1 MQISEIRKKI
11 SNFAPKFLNRSNTM
25 TENARKI
32 LNTAQDYVMITLG
45 LFCYAFG
52 FTAFILPEE
61 IVIGSVTGLSSLI
74 HFWLGWNVAVTYYA
88 INIILLAIAFR
99 SVGKQFVLR
108 TVIGATIAT
117 IMIGVLQPMFPKPI
131 IEQQTFMNVI
141 LGAVLCGLGLGV
153 VFTHNGSTGG
163 TDIIAAMVAKYSTV
177 SFGRT
182 MMYCDVLIICS
193 SWLLFHSI
201 DKIVYGLIFMVI
213 YSVSADRVIN
223 NTRQSV
229 QFQIISK
236 KWQEIADNVIKEAH
250 RGCTI
255 LDGTGWY
262 TKDPVKILMVMCRK
276 HESVNIFRIIKET
289 DREAIITQSNV
300 NGVYGFGFDELKV
313 RVHNK
318 KNDHTTHHTIEDKK
332 NTEN

>member
-1 MQISEIRKKI
+1 MNDK
-11 SNFAPKFLNRSNTM
+11 T
-25 TENARKI
+25 RKI
-32 LNTAQDYVMITLG
+32 LNTAKDYVMITIG

-52 FTAFILPEE
+52 FTAFILPEK

-74 HFWLGWNVAVTYYA
+74 HFWLGWNVAVTYYV

-108 TVIGATIAT
+108 TIIGASISTVL
-117 IMIGVLQPMFPKPI
+117 IGVLQPMFHEPI
-131 IEQQTFMNVI
+131 IQQQTFMNVI
-141 LGAVLCGLGLGV
+141 LGAVLCGMGLGT

-163 TDIIAAMVAKYSTV
+163 TDIIAAMVAKYSTI

-213 YSVSADRVIN
+213 YSVAADRVIN

-236 KWQEIADNVIKEAH
+236 KWQEIADNVIAEAH

-262 TKDPVKILMVMCRK
+262 TKDPVKILLVMCRK

-318 KNDHTTHHTIEDKK
+318 KIASDANAN
-332 NTEN
+332 NTDNLKAK

>member
-1 MQISEIRKKI
+1 MTDSTRKYFNLAK
-11 SNFAPKFLNRSNTM
+11 
-25 TENARKI
+25 
-32 LNTAQDYVMITLG
+32 DYVMITFG

-52 FTAFILPEE
+52 FTAFILPEK

-74 HFWLGWNVAVTYYA
+74 HFWLGWNVAITYYA

-108 TVIGATIAT
+108 TIMGATIAT
-117 IMIGVLQPMFPKPI
+117 IFIGVLQPMFPTPI
-131 IEQQTFMNVI
+131 VEQQTFMNVI
-141 LGAVLCGLGLGV
+141 LGAALCGIGLGI

-182 MMYCDVLIICS
+182 MMYCDVFIICS
-193 SWLLFHSI
+193 SYFLFHSI
-201 DKIVYGLIFMVI
+201 DKIVYGLIFMLI
-213 YSVSADRVIN
+213 YSVAADRVIN

-276 HESVNIFRIIKET
+276 HESVNIFRLIKET

-318 KNDHTTHHTIEDKK
+318 KIDENSQLENDSNDPQQ
-332 NTEN
+332 

>member
-1 MQISEIRKKI
+1 
-11 SNFAPKFLNRSNTM
+11 M
-25 TENARKI
+25 TDKTRKI

-61 IVIGSVTGLSSLI
+61 IVIGSVSGLSSLL
-74 HFWLGWNVAVTYYA
+74 HYWLGWNVAATYYI

-108 TVIGATIAT
+108 TIIGATIAT
-117 IMIGVLQPMFPKPI
+117 IFMAVLQPMFPKPI

-141 LGAVLCGLGLGV
+141 LGAVLCGLGLGT

-163 TDIIAAMVAKYSTV
+163 TDIIAAMVAKYSTI

-213 YSVSADRVIN
+213 YSVTADRVIN

-229 QFQIISK
+229 QFMIISK
-236 KWQEIADNVIKEAH
+236 KWKEIADNVIQEAH

-255 LDGTGWY
+255 LEGTGWY
-262 TKDPVKILMVMCRK
+262 TKDDVKIVMVMCRK
-276 HESVNIFRIIKET
+276 HESINIFRIIKET

-318 KNDHTTHHTIEDKK
+318 KA
-332 NTEN
+332 TEEHEQAQTDNLKA

>member
-1 MQISEIRKKI
+1 MTD
-11 SNFAPKFLNRSNTM
+11 NT
-25 TENARKI
+25 RKI
-32 LNTAQDYVMITLG
+32 LNTAKDYVMITLG

-52 FTAFILPEE
+52 FTAFILPEQ

-74 HFWLGWNVAVTYYA
+74 HYWLGWNVAVTYYV

-108 TVIGATIAT
+108 TIIGATIST
-117 IMIGVLQPMFPKPI
+117 IFIGVLQPMFPTPI
-131 IEQQTFMNVI
+131 VEQQTFMNVI
-141 LGAVLCGLGLGV
+141 LGAVLCGLGLGT

-213 YSVSADRVIN
+213 YSVAAHRVIN

-229 QFQIISK
+229 QFQIISR
-236 KWQEIADNVIKEAH
+236 KWEEIADNVNAVAH

-255 LDGTGWY
+255 LDGTGWF
-262 TKDPVKILMVMCRK
+262 TKNPVKIIMVMCRK

-318 KNDHTTHHTIEDKK
+318 KTTDE
-332 NTEN
+332 TENGTADNSKA

>member
-1 MQISEIRKKI
+1 
-11 SNFAPKFLNRSNTM
+11 M
-25 TENARKI
+25 TEKTRKI
-32 LNTAQDYVMITLG
+32 LNTAKDYVMITLG

-52 FTAFILPEE
+52 FTAFILPEK

-74 HFWLGWNVAVTYYA
+74 HFAVGWNVAVTYYV

-108 TVIGATIAT
+108 TIIGATIST
-117 IMIGVLQPMFPKPI
+117 IFIGVLQPMFPTPI
-131 IEQQTFMNVI
+131 VEQQTFMNVI
-141 LGAVLCGLGLGV
+141 LGAVLCGLGLGT

-213 YSVSADRVIN
+213 YSVAADRVIN

-236 KWQEIADNVIKEAH
+236 KWKEIADNIIQEAH
-250 RGCTI
+250 RGCTV
-255 LDGTGWY
+255 LEGTGWY
-262 TKDPVKILMVMCRK
+262 TKTDVKILMVMCRK
-276 HESVNIFRIIKET
+276 HESVHIFRIIKET

-313 RVHNK
+313 RIHNK
-318 KNDHTTHHTIEDKK
+318 KNTQDDTSVK
-332 NTEN
+332 NEISTEA

>member
-1 MQISEIRKKI
+1 MTDKTRK
-11 SNFAPKFLNRSNTM
+11 ALNL
-25 TENARKI
+25 AK
-32 LNTAQDYVMITLG
+32 DYVMITLG
-45 LFCYAFG
+45 LFTYAFG
-52 FTAFILPEE
+52 FTAFILPEK

-74 HFWLGWNVAVTYYA
+74 HFWLGWNVALTYYA
-88 INIILLAIAFR
+88 INIILLCIAFR

-108 TVIGATIAT
+108 TIMGATIAT
-117 IMIGVLQPMFPKPI
+117 IFIGFLQPMFPEPI
-131 IEQQTFMNVI
+131 VQQQTFMNVI

-153 VFTHNGSTGG
+153 VFTHGGSTGG

-213 YSVSADRVIN
+213 YSVAADRVIN
-223 NTRQSV
+223 STRQSV

-236 KWQEIADNVIKEAH
+236 KWQEIADNVIAEAH

-255 LDGTGWY
+255 MEATGWY
-262 TKDPVKILMVMCRK
+262 TKANVKIVMVMCRK
-276 HESVNIFRIIKET
+276 HESVNIFRIIKKI

-318 KNDHTTHHTIEDKK
+318 KPAEKQPQESTDNVKA
-332 NTEN
+332 

>member
-1 MQISEIRKKI
+1 MTDTSKKY
-11 SNFAPKFLNRSNTM
+11 LNL
-25 TENARKI
+25 AK
-32 LNTAQDYVMITLG
+32 DYVMITLG
-45 LFCYAFG
+45 LLSYAFG
-52 FTAFILPEE
+52 FTAFILPEK

-74 HFWLGWNVAVTYYA
+74 HYWLGWNVAITYYA
-88 INIILLAIAFR
+88 INIVLLIIAFR

-108 TVIGATIAT
+108 TIIGATIST
-117 IMIGVLQPMFPKPI
+117 IFIGVLQPMFPNPI
-131 IEQQTFMNVI
+131 VEGQPFMNVI
-141 LGAVLCGLGLGV
+141 LGAVLCGLGLGT
-153 VFTHNGSTGG
+153 VFTHGGSTGG
-163 TDIIAAMVAKYSTV
+163 TDIIAAMVAKYSTI

-213 YSVSADRVIN
+213 YSVAADRVIN

-229 QFQIISK
+229 QFLIISH
-236 KWQEIADNVIKEAH
+236 KWQEIADNIIQEVH

-262 TKDPVKILMVMCRK
+262 TKADVKMVMVMCRK
-276 HESVNIFRIIKET
+276 HESVNIFRIIKEI

-318 KNDHTTHHTIEDKK
+318 KAQQQPEA
-332 NTEN
+332 

>member
-1 MQISEIRKKI
+1 MKI
-11 SNFAPKFLNRSNTM
+11 M
-25 TENARKI
+25 TDSTRKI
-32 LNTAQDYVMITLG
+32 LKLAQDYVMITLG

-52 FTAFILPEE
+52 FTAFILPEK

-74 HFWLGWNVAVTYYA
+74 HYWLGWNVAITYYA
-88 INIILLAIAFR
+88 INIVLLIIAFR

-108 TVIGATIAT
+108 TIIGATIST
-117 IMIGVLQPMFPKPI
+117 IFIGVLQPMFTAPLVEGQP
-131 IEQQTFMNVI
+131 FMNVI
-141 LGAVLCGLGLGV
+141 LGAMLCGLGLGT
-153 VFTHNGSTGG
+153 VFTHGGSTGG

-213 YSVSADRVIN
+213 YSVVADRVIN

-229 QFQIISK
+229 QFLIISH
-236 KWQEIADNVIKEAH
+236 KWQEIADNIIKEAH

-262 TKDPVKILMVMCRK
+262 TKTAIKIVMVMCRK
-276 HESVNIFRIIKET
+276 HESVNIFSIIKET

-313 RVHNK
+313 RIHK
-318 KNDHTTHHTIEDKK
+318 KAQEQP
-332 NTEN
+332 EQQES

>member
-1 MQISEIRKKI
+1 
-11 SNFAPKFLNRSNTM
+11 M
-25 TENARKI
+25 TERTRKYFN
-32 LNTAQDYVMITLG
+32 LAQDYVMITFG

-52 FTAFILPEE
+52 FTAFILPEQ

-74 HFWLGWNVAVTYYA
+74 HFWTGANVAATYYI

-108 TVIGATIAT
+108 TILGATIST
-117 IMIGVLQPMFPKPI
+117 IFIGVLQPLFSTPI

-153 VFTHNGSTGG
+153 VFTHGGSTGG

-213 YSVSADRVIN
+213 YSVTADRVIN

-229 QFQIISK
+229 QFLIISK
-236 KWQEIADNVIKEAH
+236 KWQEIADNIIAVAH

-255 LDGTGWY
+255 LDGKGWY
-262 TKDPVKILMVMCRK
+262 TKDDVKIVLVMCRK

-289 DREAIITQSNV
+289 DRQAIITQSNV

-318 KNDHTTHHTIEDKK
+318 KKNDDT
-332 NTEN
+332 NPA

>member
-1 MQISEIRKKI
+1 
-11 SNFAPKFLNRSNTM
+11 M
-25 TENARKI
+25 TDKTRKI

-61 IVIGSVTGLSSLI
+61 IVIGSVSGLSSLL
-74 HFWLGWNVAVTYYA
+74 HYWLGWNVAATYYI

-108 TVIGATIAT
+108 TIIGATIAT
-117 IMIGVLQPMFPKPI
+117 IFMAVLQPMFPKPI

-141 LGAVLCGLGLGV
+141 LGAVLCGLGLGT

-163 TDIIAAMVAKYSTV
+163 TDIIAAMVAKYSTI

-213 YSVSADRVIN
+213 YSVTADRVIN
-223 NTRQSV
+223 NTCQSV

-236 KWQEIADNVIKEAH
+236 KWKEIADNVIQEAH

-255 LDGTGWY
+255 LEGTGWY
-262 TKDPVKILMVMCRK
+262 TKDDVKIVMVMCRK
-276 HESVNIFRIIKET
+276 HESINIFRIIKET

-318 KNDHTTHHTIEDKK
+318 KAIEEHEQEQTDNLKV
-332 NTEN
+332 

>member
-1 MQISEIRKKI
+1 MTDKTRKL
-11 SNFAPKFLNRSNTM
+11 LNL
-25 TENARKI
+25 AK
-32 LNTAQDYVMITLG
+32 DYVMITLG
-45 LFCYAFG
+45 LFSYAFG
-52 FTAFILPEE
+52 FTAFILPEK

-74 HFWLGWNVAVTYYA
+74 HFAVGWNVAVTYYV
-88 INIILLAIAFR
+88 INIILLCIAFR
-99 SVGKQFVLR
+99 SVGKQFVIR
-108 TVIGATIAT
+108 TIIGASISTIF
-117 IMIGVLQPMFPKPI
+117 IGVLQPMFPEPI
-131 IEQQTFMNVI
+131 ISGQPFMNVI
-141 LGAVLCGLGLGV
+141 LGAMLCGLGLGV

-163 TDIIAAMVAKYSTV
+163 TDIIAAMVAKYSTI

-213 YSVSADRVIN
+213 YSVAADRVIN

-229 QFQIISK
+229 QFLIISK
-236 KWQEIADNVIKEAH
+236 RWKEIADNIIQEAH

-255 LDGTGWY
+255 LEGTGWY
-262 TKDPVKILMVMCRK
+262 TKDPVKIVMVMCRK

-313 RVHNK
+313 RIHSKKHDLTGDTPSTPENNK
-318 KNDHTTHHTIEDKK
+318 VD
-332 NTEN
+332 

>member
-1 MQISEIRKKI
+1 
-11 SNFAPKFLNRSNTM
+11 M

-318 KNDHTTHHTIEDKK
+318 KNVNSTHQTTEDKK

>member
-1 MQISEIRKKI
+1 MTDTSRKYFK
-11 SNFAPKFLNRSNTM
+11 L
-25 TENARKI
+25 
-32 LNTAQDYVMITLG
+32 AQDYVMITFG
-45 LFCYAFG
+45 LLCYAFG
-52 FTAFILPEE
+52 FTAFILPEK

-88 INIILLAIAFR
+88 INIILLCIAFR

-108 TVIGATIAT
+108 TIIGATIAT
-117 IMIGVLQPMFPKPI
+117 LMIGVLQPMFPTPLI
-131 IEQQTFMNVI
+131 AQQTFMNVI
-141 LGAVLCGLGLGV
+141 LGAVLCGFGLGI

-163 TDIIAAMVAKYSTV
+163 TDIIAAMVAKYSTI

-213 YSVSADRVIN
+213 YSVAADRVIN

-229 QFQIISK
+229 QFLIISK

-262 TKDPVKILMVMCRK
+262 TKDPVKIVMVMCRK

-313 RVHNK
+313 RVHSK
-318 KNDHTTHHTIEDKK
+318 KNQQPTSNAE
-332 NTEN
+332 

>member
-1 MQISEIRKKI
+1 MNDK
-11 SNFAPKFLNRSNTM
+11 T
-25 TENARKI
+25 RKI
-32 LNTAQDYVMITLG
+32 LNTAKDYVMITIG

-52 FTAFILPEE
+52 FTAFILPEK

-108 TVIGATIAT
+108 TIIGASIAT
-117 IMIGVLQPMFPKPI
+117 ILIGVLQPMFPEPI
-131 IEQQTFMNVI
+131 IQQQTFMNVI
-141 LGAVLCGLGLGV
+141 LGAVLCGMGLGT

-163 TDIIAAMVAKYSTV
+163 TDIIAAMVAKYSTI

-213 YSVSADRVIN
+213 YSVAADRVIN

-236 KWQEIADNVIKEAH
+236 KWQEIADNVIAEAH

-255 LDGTGWY
+255 MDGTGWY
-262 TKDPVKILMVMCRK
+262 TKDPVKILLVMCRK

-318 KNDHTTHHTIEDKK
+318 KISSDANAN
-332 NTEN
+332 NTDNLKAK

>member
-1 MQISEIRKKI
+1 MNDK
-11 SNFAPKFLNRSNTM
+11 T
-25 TENARKI
+25 RKI
-32 LNTAQDYVMITLG
+32 LNTAKDYVMITIG

-52 FTAFILPEE
+52 FTAFILPEK

-74 HFWLGWNVAVTYYA
+74 HFWLGWNVAVTYYV

-108 TVIGATIAT
+108 TIIGASISTVL
-117 IMIGVLQPMFPKPI
+117 IGVLQPMFHEPI
-131 IEQQTFMNVI
+131 IQQQTFMNVI
-141 LGAVLCGLGLGV
+141 LGAVLCGMGLGT

-163 TDIIAAMVAKYSTV
+163 TDIIAAMVAKYSTI

-213 YSVSADRVIN
+213 YSVAADRVIN

-236 KWQEIADNVIKEAH
+236 KWQEIADNVIAEAH

-262 TKDPVKILMVMCRK
+262 TKDPVKILLVMCRK

-318 KNDHTTHHTIEDKK
+318 RISSDANAD
-332 NTEN
+332 NTDNLKAK

>member
-1 MQISEIRKKI
+1 
-11 SNFAPKFLNRSNTM
+11 M
-25 TENARKI
+25 TESTRKY
-32 LNTAQDYVMITLG
+32 LNWAKDYVMITLG

-52 FTAFILPEE
+52 FTAFILPEK

-74 HFWLGWNVAVTYYA
+74 HFWLGWNVAITYYA
-88 INIILLAIAFR
+88 INIILLCIAFR

-108 TVIGATIAT
+108 TIIGASISTIL
-117 IMIGVLQPMFPKPI
+117 IGFLQPMFPTPI

-141 LGAVLCGLGLGV
+141 LGAVLCGLGLGI

-213 YSVSADRVIN
+213 YSVAADRVIN

-236 KWQEIADNVIKEAH
+236 KWQEIADNIIQEAH
-250 RGCTI
+250 RGCTV
-255 LDGTGWY
+255 LEGTGWY
-262 TKDPVKILMVMCRK
+262 TKAPVKILMVMCRK
-276 HESVNIFRIIKET
+276 HESVHIFRIIKET

-313 RVHNK
+313 RVHTK
-318 KNDHTTHHTIEDKK
+318 KDNNEHTQDSTDNLKA
-332 NTEN
+332 

>member
-1 MQISEIRKKI
+1 MTDTSKKY
-11 SNFAPKFLNRSNTM
+11 LNL
-25 TENARKI
+25 AK
-32 LNTAQDYVMITLG
+32 DYVMITLG
-45 LFCYAFG
+45 LLSYAFG
-52 FTAFILPEE
+52 FTAFILPEK

-74 HFWLGWNVAVTYYA
+74 HYWLGWNVAITYYA
-88 INIILLAIAFR
+88 INIVLLIIAFR

-108 TVIGATIAT
+108 TIIGATIST
-117 IMIGVLQPMFPKPI
+117 IFIGVLQPMFPNPI
-131 IEQQTFMNVI
+131 VEGQPFMNVI
-141 LGAVLCGLGLGV
+141 LGAVLCGLGLGT
-153 VFTHNGSTGG
+153 VFTHGGSTGG
-163 TDIIAAMVAKYSTV
+163 TDIIAAMVAKYSTI

-201 DKIVYGLIFMVI
+201 EKIVYGLIFMVI
-213 YSVSADRVIN
+213 YSVAADRVIN

-229 QFQIISK
+229 QFLIISH
-236 KWQEIADNVIKEAH
+236 KWQEIADNIIQEAH

-262 TKDPVKILMVMCRK
+262 TKADVKMVMVMCRK
-276 HESVNIFRIIKET
+276 HESVNIFRIIKEI

-318 KNDHTTHHTIEDKK
+318 KAQQQPEA
-332 NTEN
+332 

>member
-1 MQISEIRKKI
+1 
-11 SNFAPKFLNRSNTM
+11 M
-25 TENARKI
+25 TEKTRKVFN
-32 LNTAQDYVMITLG
+32 LAKDYVMITFG
-45 LFCYAFG
+45 LLCYAFG
-52 FTAFILPEE
+52 FTAFILPEK

-74 HFWLGWNVAVTYYA
+74 HFWLGWNVAATYYV

-108 TVIGATIAT
+108 TIIGASISTLF
-117 IMIGVLQPMFPKPI
+117 IGFLQPMFPTPI
-131 IEQQTFMNVI
+131 VEQQTFMNVI
-141 LGAVLCGLGLGV
+141 LGAVLCGFGLGI

-182 MMYCDVLIICS
+182 MMYCDVMIICS

-213 YSVSADRVIN
+213 YSVTADRVIN

-236 KWQEIADNVIKEAH
+236 KWKEIADNVITEAH

-255 LDGTGWY
+255 MDGTGWY
-262 TKDPVKILMVMCRK
+262 TKANIKIVMVMCRK

-313 RVHNK
+313 RVHTK
-318 KNDHTTHHTIEDKK
+318 KDNNEQTQDPTDNLKA
-332 NTEN
+332 

>member
-1 MQISEIRKKI
+1 MTDSTRKYIK
-11 SNFAPKFLNRSNTM
+11 L
-25 TENARKI
+25 
-32 LNTAQDYVMITLG
+32 AQDYVMITLG
-45 LFCYAFG
+45 LFTYAFG
-52 FTAFILPEE
+52 FTAFILPEK

-74 HFWLGWNVAVTYYA
+74 HYWVGWNVALTYYA
-88 INIILLAIAFR
+88 INIILLCIAFR

-108 TVIGATIAT
+108 TIIGASISTLF
-117 IMIGVLQPMFPKPI
+117 IGVLQPMFPQPI
-131 IEQQTFMNVI
+131 VEQQTFMNVI

-153 VFTHNGSTGG
+153 VFTHGGSTGG
-163 TDIIAAMVAKYSTV
+163 TDIIAAMVAKHSTI

-193 SWLLFHSI
+193 SYLLFHSI

-213 YSVSADRVIN
+213 YSVAADRVIN

-229 QFQIISK
+229 QFLIISK
-236 KWQEIADNVIKEAH
+236 KWQEIADNINNVAH

-255 LDGTGWY
+255 LDGIGWY
-262 TKDPVKILMVMCRK
+262 TKDAVKIVMVMCRK

-318 KNDHTTHHTIEDKK
+318 KGTDKETIEPIE
-332 NTEN
+332 ENSELPK

>member
-1 MQISEIRKKI
+1 MTDTSKKY
-11 SNFAPKFLNRSNTM
+11 LNL
-25 TENARKI
+25 AK
-32 LNTAQDYVMITLG
+32 DYVMITLG
-45 LFCYAFG
+45 LLSYAFG
-52 FTAFILPEE
+52 FTAFILPEK

-74 HFWLGWNVAVTYYA
+74 HYWLGWNVAITYYA
-88 INIILLAIAFR
+88 INIVLLIIAFR

-108 TVIGATIAT
+108 TIIGATIST
-117 IMIGVLQPMFPKPI
+117 IFIGVLQPMFPNPI
-131 IEQQTFMNVI
+131 VEGQPFMNVI
-141 LGAVLCGLGLGV
+141 LGAVLCGLGLGT
-153 VFTHNGSTGG
+153 VFTHGGSTGG
-163 TDIIAAMVAKYSTV
+163 TDIIAAMVAKYSTI

-193 SWLLFHSI
+193 SYLLFHSI

-213 YSVSADRVIN
+213 YSVAADRVIN

-229 QFQIISK
+229 QFLIISK
-236 KWQEIADNVIKEAH
+236 KWQEIADNINNVEH

-255 LDGTGWY
+255 LDGIGWY
-262 TKDPVKILMVMCRK
+262 TKDAVKIVMVMCRK

-313 RVHNK
+313 RVHSK
-318 KNDHTTHHTIEDKK
+318 KQDTNLIQEALTDKQK
-332 NTEN
+332 EKE

>member
-1 MQISEIRKKI
+1 MTDTSKKY
-11 SNFAPKFLNRSNTM
+11 LNL
-25 TENARKI
+25 AK
-32 LNTAQDYVMITLG
+32 DYVMITLG
-45 LFCYAFG
+45 LLSYAFG
-52 FTAFILPEE
+52 FTAFILPEK

-74 HFWLGWNVAVTYYA
+74 HYWLGWNVAITYYA
-88 INIILLAIAFR
+88 INIVLLIIAFR

-108 TVIGATIAT
+108 TIIGATIST
-117 IMIGVLQPMFPKPI
+117 IFIGVLQPMFPNPI
-131 IEQQTFMNVI
+131 VEGQPFMNVI
-141 LGAVLCGLGLGV
+141 LGAVLCGLGLGT
-153 VFTHNGSTGG
+153 VFTHGGSTGG
-163 TDIIAAMVAKYSTV
+163 TDIIAAMVAKYSTI

-213 YSVSADRVIN
+213 YSVAADRVIN

-229 QFQIISK
+229 QFLIISK
-236 KWQEIADNVIKEAH
+236 KWQEIADNINNVAH

-255 LDGTGWY
+255 LDGIGWY
-262 TKDPVKILMVMCRK
+262 TKDAVKIVMVMCRK
-276 HESVNIFRIIKET
+276 HESVNIFRIIKEI

-313 RVHNK
+313 RVHSK
-318 KNDHTTHHTIEDKK
+318 KQDTNLIQEAPTDKQEK
-332 NTEN
+332 RSNRIQGF

>member
-1 MQISEIRKKI
+1 
-11 SNFAPKFLNRSNTM
+11 M
-25 TENARKI
+25 TEKTRQI
-32 LNTAQDYVMITLG
+32 INTAQDYVMITFG

-52 FTAFILPEE
+52 FTAFILPEK

-74 HFWLGWNVAVTYYA
+74 HFWLGWNVAATYYV
-88 INIILLAIAFR
+88 INIILLIIAFR

-108 TVIGATIAT
+108 TIIGASIAT
-117 IMIGVLQPMFPKPI
+117 LFIAVLQPYFPTPI

-163 TDIIAAMVAKYSTV
+163 TDIIAAMVAKYSTI

-213 YSVSADRVIN
+213 YSVAADRVIN

-236 KWQEIADNVIKEAH
+236 KWQQIADNVITEAH
-250 RGCTI
+250 RGCTV
-255 LDGTGWY
+255 LEGTGWY
-262 TKDPVKILMVMCRK
+262 TKAPVKILMVMCRK
-276 HESVNIFRIIKET
+276 HESVHIFRIIKQT

-318 KNDHTTHHTIEDKK
+318 KTQEE
-332 NTEN
+332 NTLANSDNVKE

>member
-1 MQISEIRKKI
+1 MNEK
-11 SNFAPKFLNRSNTM
+11 T
-25 TENARKI
+25 RKI
-32 LNTAQDYVMITLG
+32 FNLAKDYVMITFG
-45 LFCYAFG
+45 LLCYAFG
-52 FTAFILPEE
+52 FTAFILPEK

-74 HFWLGWNVAVTYYA
+74 HFWLGWNVAATYYV

-108 TVIGATIAT
+108 TIIGASISTLF
-117 IMIGVLQPMFPKPI
+117 IGILQPMFPTPI
-131 IEQQTFMNVI
+131 VEQQTFMNVI
-141 LGAVLCGLGLGV
+141 LGAVLCGFGLGI

-182 MMYCDVLIICS
+182 MMYCDVMIICS

-213 YSVSADRVIN
+213 YSVTADRVIN

-236 KWQEIADNVIKEAH
+236 KWKEIADNVITEAH

-255 LDGTGWY
+255 MDGTGWY
-262 TKDPVKILMVMCRK
+262 TKDNIKIVMVMCRK

-318 KNDHTTHHTIEDKK
+318 KP
-332 NTEN
+332 TEQAPQESTDNLKA

>member
-1 MQISEIRKKI
+1 MYFIMNDK
-11 SNFAPKFLNRSNTM
+11 T
-25 TENARKI
+25 RKI
-32 LNTAQDYVMITLG
+32 LNTAKDYVMITIG

-52 FTAFILPEE
+52 FTAFILPEK

-99 SVGKQFVLR
+99 SVGKQFVIR
-108 TVIGATIAT
+108 TIIGASISTIL
-117 IMIGVLQPMFPKPI
+117 IGVLQPMFPEPI
-131 IEQQTFMNVI
+131 IQQQTFMNVI
-141 LGAVLCGLGLGV
+141 LGAVLCGMGLGT

-213 YSVSADRVIN
+213 YSVAADRVIN

-236 KWQEIADNVIKEAH
+236 KWQEIADNVIAEAH

-262 TKDPVKILMVMCRK
+262 TKDKVKILLVMCRK

-318 KNDHTTHHTIEDKK
+318 KIASDANANNADNLKAK
-332 NTEN
+332 

>member
-1 MQISEIRKKI
+1 
-11 SNFAPKFLNRSNTM
+11 M
-25 TENARKI
+25 TEKTRKYVKQ
-32 LNTAQDYVMITLG
+32 AQDFVMITIG

-74 HFWLGWNVAVTYYA
+74 HFWTGANVAVTYYV

-99 SVGKQFVLR
+99 SVGKQFVFL
-108 TVIGATIAT
+108 TIMGATIAT
-117 IMIGVLQPMFPKPI
+117 IFIGILQPLFPTPI
-131 IEQQTFMNVI
+131 IAQQTFMNVI
-141 LGAVLCGLGLGV
+141 LGAVLCGLGLGT
-153 VFTHNGSTGG
+153 VFIHGGSTGG
-163 TDIIAAMVAKYSTV
+163 TDIIAAMVAKYSTI

-213 YSVSADRVIN
+213 YSVTADRVIN

-229 QFQIISK
+229 QFLIISK
-236 KWQEIADNVIKEAH
+236 KWQEIADNIIAVAH

-255 LDGTGWY
+255 LDGKGWY
-262 TKDPVKILMVMCRK
+262 TKDAVKIVLVMCRK

-289 DREAIITQSNV
+289 DHEAIITQSNV

-318 KNDHTTHHTIEDKK
+318 KKNDDS
-332 NTEN
+332 NPA

>member
-1 MQISEIRKKI
+1 MTETTR
-11 SNFAPKFLNRSNTM
+11 KFLNL
-25 TENARKI
+25 AK
-32 LNTAQDYVMITLG
+32 DYVMITLG
-45 LFCYAFG
+45 LFTYAFG
-52 FTAFILPEE
+52 FTAFILPEK

-74 HFWLGWNVAVTYYA
+74 HFWLGWNVALTYYA
-88 INIILLAIAFR
+88 INIILLCIAFR

-108 TVIGATIAT
+108 TIIGASIAT
-117 IMIGVLQPMFPKPI
+117 FFIGVLQPMFHTPI
-131 IEQQTFMNVI
+131 VQQQTFMNVI

-163 TDIIAAMVAKYSTV
+163 TDIIAAMVSKYSTI

-193 SWLLFHSI
+193 SYLLFHSI
-201 DKIVYGLIFMVI
+201 DKIVYGLIYMVI
-213 YSVSADRVIN
+213 YSVAADRVIN

-229 QFQIISK
+229 QFLIISK
-236 KWQEIADNVIKEAH
+236 KWEQIANNINSVAH

-262 TKDPVKILMVMCRK
+262 TKATVKIVMVMCRK

-289 DREAIITQSNV
+289 DREAIITQSNC
-300 NGVYGFGFDELKV
+300 NSVYGYGFDELKV
-313 RVHNK
+313 RVRNK
-318 KNDHTTHHTIEDKK
+318 KDNESEPMPIE
-332 NTEN
+332 NSSQNP

>member
-1 MQISEIRKKI
+1 
-11 SNFAPKFLNRSNTM
+11 M
-25 TENARKI
+25 TEATRKYFK
-32 LNTAQDYVMITLG
+32 LGQDYVMITLG
-45 LFCYAFG
+45 LLCYAFG
-52 FTAFILPEE
+52 FTAFILPEK

-74 HFWLGWNVAVTYYA
+74 HFWTGANIAVTYYI

-108 TVIGATIAT
+108 TVIGASIAT
-117 IMIGVLQPMFPKPI
+117 LFMGVLQPLFPVPI
-131 IEQQTFMNVI
+131 IAQQTFMNVI

-153 VFTHNGSTGG
+153 VFTHGGSTGG
-163 TDIIAAMVAKYSTV
+163 TDIIAAMVAKYSTI

-213 YSVSADRVIN
+213 YSVTADRVIN

-229 QFQIISK
+229 QFLIISK
-236 KWQEIADNVIKEAH
+236 KWQEIADNIITVAH

-255 LDGTGWY
+255 LDGKGWY
-262 TKDPVKILMVMCRK
+262 TKDDVKIVLVMCRK

-300 NGVYGFGFDELKV
+300 NAVYGFGFDELKV

-318 KNDHTTHHTIEDKK
+318 KNGVKPA
-332 NTEN
+332 

>member
-1 MQISEIRKKI
+1 MTDTSRKYFK
-11 SNFAPKFLNRSNTM
+11 L
-25 TENARKI
+25 
-32 LNTAQDYVMITLG
+32 AQDYVMITFG
-45 LFCYAFG
+45 LLCYAFG
-52 FTAFILPEE
+52 FTAFILPEK

-88 INIILLAIAFR
+88 INIILLCIAFR

-108 TVIGATIAT
+108 TIIGASIAT
-117 IMIGVLQPMFPKPI
+117 LMIGVLQPMFPTPLI
-131 IEQQTFMNVI
+131 AQQTFMNVI
-141 LGAVLCGLGLGV
+141 LGAVLCGFGLGI

-163 TDIIAAMVAKYSTV
+163 TDIIAAMVAKYSTI

-213 YSVSADRVIN
+213 YSVAADRVIN

-229 QFQIISK
+229 QFLIISK

-262 TKDPVKILMVMCRK
+262 TKDPVKIVMVMCRK

-313 RVHNK
+313 RVHSK
-318 KNDHTTHHTIEDKK
+318 KNQQPTSNAE
-332 NTEN
+332 

>member
-1 MQISEIRKKI
+1 MTDTSRKYFK
-11 SNFAPKFLNRSNTM
+11 L
-25 TENARKI
+25 
-32 LNTAQDYVMITLG
+32 AQDYVMITFG
-45 LFCYAFG
+45 LLCYAFG
-52 FTAFILPEE
+52 FTAFILPEK

-88 INIILLAIAFR
+88 INIILLCIAFR

-108 TVIGATIAT
+108 TIIGASIAT
-117 IMIGVLQPMFPKPI
+117 LMIGVLQPMFPTPLI
-131 IEQQTFMNVI
+131 AQQTFMNVI
-141 LGAVLCGLGLGV
+141 LGAVLCGFGLGI

-163 TDIIAAMVAKYSTV
+163 TDIIAAMVAKYSTI

-213 YSVSADRVIN
+213 YSVAADRVIN

-262 TKDPVKILMVMCRK
+262 TKDPVKIVMVMCRK

-313 RVHNK
+313 RVHSK
-318 KNDHTTHHTIEDKK
+318 KNQQPTSNAE
-332 NTEN
+332 

>member
-1 MQISEIRKKI
+1 MTD
-11 SNFAPKFLNRSNTM
+11 NT
-25 TENARKI
+25 RKI
-32 LNTAQDYVMITLG
+32 LNTAKDYVMITLG

-52 FTAFILPEE
+52 FTAFILPEQ

-74 HFWLGWNVAVTYYA
+74 HFWLGWNVAATYYV
-88 INIILLAIAFR
+88 INIILLIIAFR
-99 SVGKQFVLR
+99 SVGKQFVIR
-108 TVIGATIAT
+108 TVIGATIST
-117 IMIGVLQPMFPKPI
+117 IFIGTLQPMFPTPI
-131 IEQQTFMNVI
+131 VEQQTFMNVI
-141 LGAVLCGLGLGV
+141 LGAVLCGLGLGT

-213 YSVSADRVIN
+213 YSVAADRVIN

-229 QFQIISK
+229 QFQIISR
-236 KWQEIADNVIKEAH
+236 KWEEIANNVISEAH
-250 RGCTI
+250 RGCTV

-262 TKDPVKILMVMCRK
+262 TKAKVKILLVMCRK

-318 KNDHTTHHTIEDKK
+318 KATTDE
-332 NTEN
+332 TENVTADNSNA